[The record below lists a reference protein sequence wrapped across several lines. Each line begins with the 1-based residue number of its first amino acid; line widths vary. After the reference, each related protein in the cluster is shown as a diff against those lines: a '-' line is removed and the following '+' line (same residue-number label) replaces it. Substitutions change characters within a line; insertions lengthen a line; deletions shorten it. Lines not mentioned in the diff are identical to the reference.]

1 MEQHP
6 RTRPMEHITMLV
18 KKTIIILAAIGLF
31 NMFLMNNLVFADT
44 YAVQNSAQ
52 QLCTDPSN
60 CRVQSVDDIYRILGK
75 IVGYTYTI
83 FFIVAIF
90 FILLAAFSFLTARG
104 DPQKIISARNQILWA
119 SVAIAIA
126 LISFSVSIIVKNILG
141 GGGNTIPSGTTAATM
156 QFDKKPYI
164 S

>member
-1 MEQHP
+1 MF
-6 RTRPMEHITMLV
+6 V
-18 KKTIIILAAIGLF
+18 KKLTIILAAVSLF
-31 NMFLMNNLVFADT
+31 NMFLMNSLVFAQT
-44 YAVQNSAQ
+44 TATNSANE
-52 QLCTDPSN
+52 LCKDPSTCPVKSITDVYN
-60 CRVQSVDDIYRILGK
+60 ILGR
-75 IVGYTYTI
+75 VVSYTYTI

-119 SVAIAIA
+119 AVAIAIA
-126 LISFSVSIIVKNILG
+126 LLSYAASAIIKDILG
-141 GGGNTIPSGTTAATM
+141 SGSPSPVPGGTPTM